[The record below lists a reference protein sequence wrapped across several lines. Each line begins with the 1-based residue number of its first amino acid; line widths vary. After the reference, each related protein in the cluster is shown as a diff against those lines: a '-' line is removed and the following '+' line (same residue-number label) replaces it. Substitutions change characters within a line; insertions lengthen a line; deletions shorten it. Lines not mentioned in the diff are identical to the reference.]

1 MGPLSGVSPVD
12 QRRIVVLLRA
22 ALDHL
27 RDGAPL
33 PADAEPF
40 VKHTLCYQPPC
51 ASALLPAPLRRALER
66 SGEQLVALNAH
77 IDGLQEAVAACAPLP
92 DDGRVRRELV
102 AAKQSVSTVLK
113 VRLLGAGRGRL
124 ANALL
129 VSHPS
134 GEEAEVDARC
144 KLRELLASGCC
155 PGCDVSLQH
164 LTLTRTPLTRNRNR
178 NRNRTQTLAIAIAL
192 TLDPSP
198 SPSPNPNPNPTPTPT
213 PTPTPNQ
220 VSLQH
225 RAGRAGLSFLA
236 WCPSS
241 GKRQVDSAEFERL
254 WRAAAASRLTII
266 GALLDEGV
274 IPAPLQRHLQLVVAA
289 DEP

>member
-1 MGPLSGVSPVD
+1 MMAPLSGVSPVD
-12 QRRIVVLLRA
+12 QRRIAVLLRA

-40 VKHTLCYQPPC
+40 VKHALCYQPPR

-77 IDGLQEAVAACAPLP
+77 IDGLQEAVAACAPLI
-92 DDGRVRRELV
+92 DDGRVRRELA

-129 VSHPS
+129 ASHLS
-134 GEEAEVDARC
+134 GEEAEEVDARC

-155 PGCDVSLQH
+155 PGCD
-164 LTLTRTPLTRNRNR
+164 
-178 NRNRTQTLAIAIAL
+178 
-192 TLDPSP
+192 
-198 SPSPNPNPNPTPTPT
+198 
-213 PTPTPNQ
+213 

-241 GKRQVDSAEFERL
+241 GKRQVDSAEFEHL
-254 WRAAAASRLTII
+254 WRAAAATRLTVI

-289 DEP
+289 AAGSGDAPAGR